1 MIPNYTRVKL
11 ATNQYE
17 QEGVAL
23 GAIGYIIEVY
33 PDGKYEVEFSDLDG
47 TTTAQLVLSE
57 SELVVEPKDPTK
69 G

>member
-33 PDGKYEVEFSDLDG
+33 PDGKYEVEFSNLDG